1 MRVRA
6 NAVFASLTSAM
17 RVSPF
22 AGSTTHHSKSLTVFV
37 LLAAVLVLG
46 VHLLGSPPTAHQTNS
61 VPPSNESIPS
71 TALSD
76 HRHPNGAAATALSA
90 PAEQP
95 VQSVIVT
102 NDAPEA
108 DNLPNDADCGELVP
122 SSKSFRATTALY
134 PTFGCLELLPPA
146 VQIPCETPAATAEP
160 RTPSPVRELGVLRI

>member
-22 AGSTTHHSKSLTVFV
+22 AGSTTQHSKSLTVFV
-37 LLAAVLVLG
+37 LLAAVLVLA
-46 VHLLGSPPTAHQTNS
+46 VHLLGSPPTAHQTSS
-61 VPPSNESIPS
+61 VPPSHEPILS

-76 HRHPNGAAATALSA
+76 HRHANDAAATASSA
-90 PAEQP
+90 TAEQP
-95 VQSVIVT
+95 VQAVIVT
-102 NDAPEA
+102 NDGTEA
-108 DNLPNDADCGELVP
+108 DTPNDADCGELVP

-146 VQIPCETPAATAEP
+146 VQIPGETPAATADP